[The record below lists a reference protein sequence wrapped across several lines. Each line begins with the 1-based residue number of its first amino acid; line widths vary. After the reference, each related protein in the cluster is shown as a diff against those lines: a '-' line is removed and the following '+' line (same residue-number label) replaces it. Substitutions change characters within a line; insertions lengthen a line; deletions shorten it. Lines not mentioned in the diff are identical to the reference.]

1 MEIQGIKLKTHGI
14 RWKSLKSEGKSIKSR
29 RNPWNPMEIYRVPL
43 KSYRSLVEILGIL
56 WEPKEIQWIFM
67 EVQKSENN

>member
-1 MEIQGIKLKTHGI
+1 MESSGNLWSSIEILKKTL
-14 RWKSLKSEGKSIKSR
+14 WNFEFK
-29 RNPWNPMEIYRVPL
+29 NPWNPMEIYGVPL
-43 KSYRSLVEILGIL
+43 KSYRNLVEILGIL